1 MRAEEV
7 KWFLSDGGSSFTL
20 IFIVAAQY
28 TEVKHTKQTE

>member
-7 KWFLSDGGSSFTL
+7 KRFLSYGGSSSTL
-20 IFIVAAQY
+20 VFIVAAQY